1 MDNSSK
7 CFGLVLY
14 CRGLQLGWDKLP
26 LRLPLHV
33 KCRGSIIKKRGWVG
47 AQPRKGVNLLKQQD
61 SLCATGDKGKTPPP
75 RWPDVLQVMSPSCLA
90 VFQALAQIS
99 KPGEEVEISL
109 RELAEIANFSHEQT
123 RRALR
128 RLQGAGVLL
137 WINRGRGRG
146 RKSRFKILW
155 RFYGRKVT
163 PRDSVT
169 ARRSERSFSRDI
181 GAPKALSDAASPLSH
196 TLSPLSF
203 PRENGWSALQSK
215 DAPGGASLPDAEKIF
230 RRLAAALRRTALLP
244 PGHNELRWLY
254 TRLEGTAREA
264 LLVALWRMRRRFR
277 NPSHLFIVAELVVQ
291 RIRQNPWCWKW
302 WSLRGVRAVYALV
315 TRWVKQAFWL
325 SERVCLA
332 SQDLPAEADPAS
344 LWGLPSWMPGLG
356 DSAWGLAHRALG
368 VAPSP
373 GGEGRWM

>member
-1 MDNSSK
+1 MRHLTTSEVSVSGSTGQGNT
-7 CFGLVLY
+7 
-14 CRGLQLGWDKLP
+14 P
-26 LRLPLHV
+26 LL
-33 KCRGSIIKKRGWVG
+33 
-47 AQPRKGVNLLKQQD
+47 
-61 SLCATGDKGKTPPP
+61 
-75 RWPDVLQVMSPSCLA
+75 RWPDVLQVLPPSCRV

-99 KPGEEVEISL
+99 ELGNAEEVEISL

-155 RFYGRKVT
+155 RFYGQKVT
-163 PRDSVT
+163 PKNYAATRS
-169 ARRSERSFSRDI
+169 SERSFSSGID
-181 GAPKALSDAASPLSH
+181 ALQAFASPLH
-196 TLSPLSF
+196 TSPLSF
-203 PRENGWSALQSK
+203 PREKREGALLESK
-215 DAPGGASLPDAEKIF
+215 DAPPGASLPSGAEKIF
-230 RRLAAALRRTALLP
+230 RRLAAALRRTALLF
-244 PGHNELRWLY
+244 PGPDELQWSY
-254 TRLEGTAREA
+254 ARLGNTAIEA

-277 NPSHLFIVAELVVQ
+277 NPSHLFIAAELVLERV
-291 RIRQNPWCWKW
+291 RKNSWCWEW
-302 WSLRGVRAVYALV
+302 WRVRGVRAVYALV

-344 LWGLPSWMPGLG
+344 LWGLSSWMPGLG

-368 VAPSP
+368 VAPQP
-373 GGEGRWM
+373 GRYLLEVGR